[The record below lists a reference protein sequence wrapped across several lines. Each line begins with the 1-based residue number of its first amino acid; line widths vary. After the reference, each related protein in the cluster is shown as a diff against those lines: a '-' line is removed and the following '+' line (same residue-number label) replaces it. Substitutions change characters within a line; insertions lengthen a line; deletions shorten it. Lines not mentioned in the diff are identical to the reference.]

1 MPVTSVTDLI
11 DLLAARR
18 QASILHD
25 RRTGMPYSW
34 SHWVRTR
41 VSKAMS
47 AFADGDVAGVIAAKP
62 ERPRAPA
69 PMPRPFLL
77 TMLLLLWQGGD
88 PPPRDQRVMRWI
100 AAFFSAALHLLF
112 ALLLVWVALI
122 RSPSPEQ
129 SAEEGERVQVEYIGR
144 GTPDE
149 EGGGAPQAQG
159 QQQADASAAASAS
172 ASSAAANASASASA
186 AAAPATASVESTATA
201 AATPA
206 EATDDEQPLVPI
218 DASKP
223 SPEMPTAQPL
233 QVTEAQQPTTDFVL
247 PPPTL
252 RPPTLATPSVSVPQ
266 VQVRERVVETATDR
280 PQVTQSARALPS
292 VQPQL
297 KAPDVQV
304 RERQIEVM
312 PQQQVAMS
320 QVRQRVADVQ
330 MTGPEMAVR
339 ERQVDAAPTQP
350 VNMAQLRSTET
361 NNVQLKTPT
370 VAVRERQLPGVP
382 DAATSST
389 AAAAA
394 VAKPAS
400 ATGTGAATSAQF
412 SNVAQGNTAQGNNAA
427 ANPSPRPGTSAG
439 AGPKPQDRSGG
450 WDSAVRSDDWGA
462 SQRQVAGSAGGQSD
476 KGRGLF
482 DADGGV
488 RLADDG
494 AGKDSKRGAPGGDAD
509 SWTRDRI
516 ADSGTW
522 LKRPPYDYTPTSF
535 DKYWVPNESLLAE
548 WVRKGIKSV
557 EIPIPGTSN
566 KISCVVSLLQFGG
579 GCGLTNPNMQEQPAE
594 ARPPPDIPFKKELQ
608 EDNGSR

>member
-1 MPVTSVTDLI
+1 MPVTSVTDFI
-11 DLLAARR
+11 DLLATRR

-41 VSKAMS
+41 ASKAMS
-47 AFADGDVAGVIAAKP
+47 AFADADVAGVIAAKP
-62 ERPRAPA
+62 ERPRERAPK
-69 PMPRPFLL
+69 PRPFLL

-88 PPPRDQRVMRWI
+88 PPPRDQRVMRGF

-122 RSPSPEQ
+122 RSPAPEQ
-129 SAEEGERVQVEYIGR
+129 SAEEGERVQIEYIGK

-159 QQQADASAAASAS
+159 QEQADASAAASAS
-172 ASSAAANASASASA
+172 ASSAAASANASASA
-186 AAAPATASVESTATA
+186 AAAPAAAPAEPTATA

-206 EATDDEQPLVPI
+206 EVTDDEQPLVPI

-223 SPEMPTAQPL
+223 SPEMPIAQPL

-252 RPPTLATPSVSVPQ
+252 RPPALSTPSVSAPQ
-266 VQVRERVVETATDR
+266 VQVRERVVETAAER
-280 PQVTQSARALPS
+280 PQVTQSARAPPS

-297 KAPDVQV
+297 KTSDVQV
-304 RERQIEVM
+304 RERQIETM
-312 PQQQVAMS
+312 PQQQVAMA

-339 ERQVDAAPTQP
+339 ERQVEAASTQP
-350 VNMAQLRSTET
+350 VAMAQLRSNET
-361 NNVQLKTPT
+361 SSVQLKTPT
-370 VAVRERQLPGVP
+370 VAVRERQLPGAP
-382 DAATSST
+382 DAATSS
-389 AAAAA
+389 AAPAGAA
-394 VAKPAS
+394 AKPAS
-400 ATGTGAATSAQF
+400 ATGAGAATSAQS
-412 SNVAQGNTAQGNNAA
+412 SNAAQGSTAA

-450 WDSAVRSDDWGA
+450 WDSPVRSDDWGA
-462 SQRQVAGSAGGQSD
+462 SQRQVDGSAGGQSD

-482 DADGGV
+482 NADGGV
-488 RLADDG
+488 RLADEG
-494 AGKDSKRGAPGGDAD
+494 AGKDNARGAPGGDAD
-509 SWTRDRI
+509 TWTRDRI
-516 ADSGTW
+516 SDSGTW

-535 DKYWVPNESLLAE
+535 EKYWVPNESLLAE

-566 KISCVVSLLQFGG
+566 KISCVVSMLQFGG

>member
-1 MPVTSVTDLI
+1 MPVTSVTDVI

-41 VSKAMS
+41 ASRAMS
-47 AFADGDVAGVIAAKP
+47 AFAQTDVAGVIAARP
-62 ERPRAPA
+62 DRPRERVPA
-69 PMPRPFLL
+69 PRPFLL

-88 PPPRDQRVMRWI
+88 PPPRDQRVMRGF
-100 AAFFSAALHLLF
+100 AAFFSAALHVLF

-122 RSPSPEQ
+122 RSPAPDQ
-129 SAEEGERVQVEYIGR
+129 SAEEGERVQVEYLGK

-159 QQQADASAAASAS
+159 QQQADASAAESAS
-172 ASSAAANASASASA
+172 ASSAAESANASVPA
-186 AAAPATASVESTATA
+186 AAAPASTPAEPTATA
-201 AATPA
+201 AVTPA
-206 EATDDEQPLVPI
+206 EATDEEQPLVPI

-247 PPPTL
+247 PPPTV
-252 RPPTLATPSVSVPQ
+252 RPPTLTTPSVSAPQ

-297 KAPDVQV
+297 KMPDVQV
-304 RERQIEVM
+304 RERRIETM
-312 PQQQVAMS
+312 PQQQVAMA

-339 ERQVDAAPTQP
+339 ERQVDAAPAQAVT
-350 VNMAQLRSTET
+350 MAQLRSNET
-361 NNVQLKTPT
+361 SNVQLKTPT
-370 VAVRERQLPGVP
+370 VAVRERQLPGAP
-382 DAATSST
+382 DVAASST
-389 AAAAA
+389 APAGAA
-394 VAKPAS
+394 AKPAN
-400 ATGTGAATSAQF
+400 ATGSGAATSAQ
-412 SNVAQGNTAQGNNAA
+412 SNNAAQGSAA
-427 ANPSPRPGTSAG
+427 ANPVPRPGTSAG

-450 WDSAVRSDDWGA
+450 WDSLVRSDDWGA
-462 SQRQVAGSAGGQSD
+462 AQRQVDGSTGGQSD

-488 RLADDG
+488 RLADEG
-494 AGKDSKRGAPGGDAD
+494 AGQDSKRGAPGGDAD
-509 SWTRDRI
+509 TWTRDRI

>member
-1 MPVTSVTDLI
+1 MPVTSVTDFI

-47 AFADGDVAGVIAAKP
+47 AFAEADVAGVIAAKP
-62 ERPRAPA
+62 GRSRERVST
-69 PMPRPFLL
+69 PRPFLL

-88 PPPRDQRVMRWI
+88 PPPRDQRVMRWF

-122 RSPSPEQ
+122 RSPAPEQ
-129 SAEEGERVQVEYIGR
+129 SAEEGERVQIEYIGR

-159 QQQADASAAASAS
+159 EPQADASASAS
-172 ASSAAANASASASA
+172 ASSAAAGANAGASSSA
-186 AAAPATASVESTATA
+186 AVATPVEPTATA
-201 AATPA
+201 AVTPA
-206 EATDDEQPLVPI
+206 DVSNDEQPLVPI

-223 SPEMPTAQPL
+223 SPEMPAAQPL
-233 QVTEAQQPTTDFVL
+233 QVTQTQQPTTDFVL
-247 PPPTL
+247 PAPTL
-252 RPPTLATPSVSVPQ
+252 RPPTMTAPSVSVPE
-266 VQVRERVVETATDR
+266 VRVRERVVETAADR
-280 PQVTQSARALPS
+280 PQITQSARVLPNA
-292 VQPQL
+292 QPQL
-297 KAPDVQV
+297 RTPEVQV
-304 RERQIEVM
+304 RERQIETM
-312 PQQQVAMS
+312 PQQQVEMA
-320 QVRQRVADVQ
+320 QLRQRVTDVQ
-330 MTGPEMAVR
+330 MAGPEMAVR

-350 VNMAQLRSTET
+350 VTMAQVRSSQT
-361 NNVQLKTPT
+361 NDVQLKTPM
-370 VAVRERQLPGVP
+370 VDVRERHLPGAP
-382 DAATSST
+382 DVSASSAAPAG
-389 AAAAA
+389 AA
-394 VAKPAS
+394 AKPAS
-400 ATGTGAATSAQF
+400 ASGSGSATSAQS
-412 SNVAQGNTAQGNNAA
+412 SNVAQGSTAQGSSAA

-450 WDSAVRSDDWGA
+450 WDSPMRSDDWGA

-557 EIPIPGTSN
+557 EIPIPGTSS
-566 KISCVVSLLQFGG
+566 KISCVVSMLQFGG
-579 GCGLTNPNMQEQPAE
+579 GCGLTNPNMQEQPAV